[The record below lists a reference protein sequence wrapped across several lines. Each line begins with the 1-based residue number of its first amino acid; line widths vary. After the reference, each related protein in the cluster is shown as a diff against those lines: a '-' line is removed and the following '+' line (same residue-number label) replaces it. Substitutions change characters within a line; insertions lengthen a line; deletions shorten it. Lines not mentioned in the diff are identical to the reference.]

1 MRRYLQW
8 QSNERQA
15 WILLCIF
22 LLAIGVY
29 KWQYL
34 SLPFFWDEA
43 WSYAKA
49 VFVMHKHGITLWP
62 GSVDANIFRGHP
74 LFFYASSAAL
84 SLIGNGNITAL
95 HASMLAISLLL
106 SVLMYLSIRP
116 WLGWQAAWLS
126 TILLLMQNLFLVE
139 CSFLLP
145 EIQIGFLSII
155 SLSAYL
161 NQQKVVY
168 LMASCVLV
176 MTKESG
182 IIAPLAIVCYEAI
195 SYLRHRHQQGLF
207 STQSFVWI
215 FPLLLFA
222 AFLGVQK
229 YYHGWFLFPEH
240 AAMLRFDGRIVWE
253 QLLNFLQYLDVQD
266 GRSPVTI
273 LVAISLP
280 ILAILR
286 RKSFLLW
293 IQNPWLHLLLLFT
306 VMYLVFS
313 AINFFSTRYLFTL
326 LIIWSCLCGS
336 IVSSWIDD
344 NRILMVMAGIF
355 AMYFI
360 PYFFIVPA
368 KANSEASRDY
378 VYSVQTQYAVIHEF
392 VCTHAQQEIE
402 SRQTIRGFW
411 GDFLLNENMSHPE
424 IGYLTTGCVVPL
436 QELSM
441 AKYILSSNIEPVEGR
456 IQNELSQGT
465 IQLVFERKQKTAWCR
480 VYERQ
485 Q

>member
-1 MRRYLQW
+1 MNVQW

-15 WILLCIF
+15 FLLLCM
-22 LLAIGVY
+22 LMLAIGVY
-29 KWQYL
+29 KWPYL

-43 WSYAKA
+43 WSYARA
-49 VFVMHKHGITLWP
+49 VFTMHKQGITLWP

-161 NQQKVVY
+161 KQQKVVY

-182 IIAPLAIVCYEAI
+182 IIAPLAIVCHEVI

-253 QLLNFLQYLDVQD
+253 QLLNFLQYLGVQD
-266 GRSPVTI
+266 GRRPVTI

-293 IQNPWLHLLLLFT
+293 IQNPWLHLMLLFT
-306 VMYLVFS
+306 VLYLVFS